1 MKNIKKI
8 AIIADIHA
16 NKYALDE
23 FLKFIDKNKV
33 DMILNLGDFLQ
44 IGPNPKEVSD
54 IILNNEKFVNILGN
68 NETSLLDINYEILS
82 SENQHRIWTKEQ
94 VKENLNKIKEIPQVR
109 VITINGLRF
118 LMIHSRKNDIEDTP
132 LIYTKRLEDFENDYK
147 DYHADVVLFGH
158 THKKLYIENN
168 YKLYLNPGSLGCSFN
183 NSVDFVILEIEEQGV
198 INNCYF
204 NSLKYDYSNLIKDYE
219 KKNVP
224 DKEFLIK
231 TFFKK

>member
-33 DMILNLGDFLQ
+33 DVILNLGDFLQ

-68 NETSLLDINYEILS
+68 NETSLLDINYDILS

-94 VKENLNKIKEIPQVR
+94 VQENFNKIKEIPQVR
-109 VITINGLRF
+109 KFTINGLSF
-118 LMIHSRKNDIEDTP
+118 MIIVKNID
-132 LIYTKRLEDFENDYK
+132 
-147 DYHADVVLFGH
+147 
-158 THKKLYIENN
+158 
-168 YKLYLNPGSLGCSFN
+168 
-183 NSVDFVILEIEEQGV
+183 
-198 INNCYF
+198 
-204 NSLKYDYSNLIKDYE
+204 
-219 KKNVP
+219 
-224 DKEFLIK
+224 
-231 TFFKK
+231 